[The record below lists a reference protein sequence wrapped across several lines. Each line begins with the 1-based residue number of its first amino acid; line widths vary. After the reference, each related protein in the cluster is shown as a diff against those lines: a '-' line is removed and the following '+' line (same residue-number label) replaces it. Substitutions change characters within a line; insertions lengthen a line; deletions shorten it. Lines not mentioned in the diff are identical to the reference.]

1 MSGMTIGQA
10 AEKSGCTVPTVR
22 FYEEAGLLRP
32 VDRAANGRRVYGWPE
47 VHRLRFIRRSRDL
60 GFSVEDVRAL
70 LGVTDAPSPDC
81 LALRDMAV
89 AHIERLTVMRAEIDA
104 MERSLTALAN
114 TCNDACKAGRSPA
127 CTIIEDMGAASG

>member
-10 AEKSGCTVPTVR
+10 AGKSGCTVPTLR

-81 LALRDMAV
+81 LAVRDMAV
-89 AHIERLTVMRAEIDA
+89 AHIDRLKVMRAEIDA

-114 TCNDACKAGRSPA
+114 TCNDACKVGRSPA
-127 CTIIEDMGAASG
+127 CTIVEDMGAPSG